1 MDEGLIVFALVISVG
16 FFVFILITLIRI
28 FKFLKTTA
36 RQTERT
42 AMYLK
47 KLLEKN
53 GVTEEEIKEIKVI
66 LDKKYY

>member
-1 MDEGLIVFALVISVG
+1 MDGGTFVIAAVISIVFFL
-16 FFVFILITLIRI
+16 FIIITLLRM
-28 FKFLKTTA
+28 FKFLQNTS

-53 GVTEEEIKEIKVI
+53 GVTEEEIKEIKEF
-66 LDKKYY
+66 LDRKYY

>member
-1 MDEGLIVFALVISVG
+1 MDGGTFVIAAVISIVFFL
-16 FFVFILITLIRI
+16 FIIITLLRM
-28 FKFLKTTA
+28 FKFLQNTS
-36 RQTERT
+36 RQTERS

-53 GVTEEEIKEIKVI
+53 GVTEEEIKEVKDF

>member
-1 MDEGLIVFALVISVG
+1 MEEGFVVIALVISVA
-16 FFVFILITLIRI
+16 FFIFILITLIRM
-28 FKFLKTTA
+28 FRFLKTTA
-36 RQTERT
+36 RQTERS

-53 GVTEEEIKEIKVI
+53 GVTEEEIREIKEI